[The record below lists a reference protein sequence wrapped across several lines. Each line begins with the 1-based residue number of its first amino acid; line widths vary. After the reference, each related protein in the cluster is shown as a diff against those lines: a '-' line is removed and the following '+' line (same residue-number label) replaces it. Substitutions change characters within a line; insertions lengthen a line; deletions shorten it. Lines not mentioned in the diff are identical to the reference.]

1 MWYTWGY
8 FMSKMSWTIGGH
20 RTSYTCALRRWQLAR
35 LLFLLHLWMVLKRRT
50 LLCLSLV
57 FFKEQRRKSKS
68 DCQLTLQ
75 VPSVANIKF
84 LLTTS
89 IHNKDRLVPSRH
101 LFILAKEYGKAIWRA
116 QKRLGRRENSSF
128 LPLIHRELTKSFP
141 LITAHTEKRLDTS
154 LYSRE
159 KVMRINKIITEGKK
173 RWSFIVFSQLIL
185 LENV

>member
-35 LLFLLHLWMVLKRRT
+35 LLFLLHLWMVLKKRT
-50 LLCLSLV
+50 LLCLFLV
-57 FFKEQRRKSKS
+57 FFKEQRRESKS
-68 DCQLTLQ
+68 DFQLTLQ

-116 QKRLGRRENSSF
+116 QRRLGRRENSSF
-128 LPLIHRELTKSFP
+128 LPLTHRELTKSFP
-141 LITAHTEKRLDTS
+141 LITAHTEKRLGTS
-154 LYSRE
+154 L
-159 KVMRINKIITEGKK
+159 
-173 RWSFIVFSQLIL
+173 
-185 LENV
+185 